1 MCIRK
6 VLHTDSTVD
15 HDKYMERVKELGE
28 EGVVSHSNKG
38 YTIKIL
44 VYVLLLIER
53 FWALFVE
60 RIRWKFRQ
68 FYLR

>member
-44 VYVLLLIER
+44 VYVLLLLER
-53 FWALFVE
+53 F
-60 RIRWKFRQ
+60 
-68 FYLR
+68 